1 MKKINSLF
9 RSLSPFLRAKSFVSS
24 YFRVRLFLLALLLP
38 CAASAQIFTGG
49 VGVLG
54 SSNALVQVSFLPVT
68 NLAYSS
74 LVQRTLQIQ
83 NVQTNE
89 TITVAYGYIF
99 SGNGLTNVY
108 CLATNVYTFPASNGW
123 VTGSTFTT
131 NIGATTFSVPVQ
143 PVGLI
148 QIYSNAV
155 PWSNNV
161 IFQ

>member
-1 MKKINSLF
+1 MKKAL
-9 RSLSPFLRAKSFVSS
+9 RSLIPAPRS
-24 YFRVRLFLLALLLP
+24 LLAAALCL
-38 CAASAQIFTGG
+38 CASVVISWFASSASAQIFTGG